1 MKTRQT
7 RPVECI
13 LFDSDGTLVDSEP
26 LSFDVLA
33 EMFQD
38 YGASLDAESLHLDY
52 RGWKMGEVIRLLG
65 ERHGIAVPVGFEE
78 AFRARQIEVFE
89 TRLQAVEG
97 VPELLESLDL
107 PMAVVTSGPVHKV
120 RRAMAITGLDGY
132 FGDNIYSAYEVGVF
146 KPDPEIYRHAAADM
160 GFPVERCLAV
170 EDSPIGLEAAATCGA
185 VSVFLNR
192 YADPVP
198 WSHVIEIAS
207 MAELPA
213 VLEAL

>member
-1 MKTRQT
+1 METRPV

-33 EMFQD
+33 EMFREL
-38 YGASLDAESLHLDY
+38 GVGLDTEALHLDY
-52 RGWKMGEVIRLLG
+52 RGWKMGEVIELLA
-65 ERHGIAVPVGFEE
+65 ERHGIAVAAGFEE
-78 AFRARQIEVFE
+78 IFRVRQLEAID

-97 VPELLESLDL
+97 VPELLASLDL
-107 PMAVVTSGPVHKV
+107 PMAVVTSGPMPKV
-120 RRAMAITGLDGY
+120 RRALAVTGLDGY

-185 VSVFLNR
+185 VPVFLNR
-192 YADPVP
+192 FSDPVP
-198 WSHVIEIAS
+198 WHHVVEIAS
-207 MAELPA
+207 MSELPA
-213 VLEAL
+213 VLERY

>member
-1 MKTRQT
+1 MPTRHS
-7 RPVECI
+7 PSIHCI

-26 LSFDVLA
+26 LSFEVLA
-33 EMFQD
+33 EMFQSL
-38 YGASLDAESLHLDY
+38 GARLDAEALHLDY
-52 RGWKMGEVIRLLG
+52 RGWKMGEVISILC

-120 RRAMAITGLDGY
+120 RRALAITGLDGY

-146 KPDPEIYRHAAADM
+146 KPDPEIYRHAATDM

-170 EDSPIGLEAAATCGA
+170 EDSPIGLEAAATSGA

-192 YADPVP
+192 YADPVH
-198 WSHVIEIAS
+198 WNHVIEIAS
-207 MAELPA
+207 MAELSA
-213 VLEAL
+213 VLEAF